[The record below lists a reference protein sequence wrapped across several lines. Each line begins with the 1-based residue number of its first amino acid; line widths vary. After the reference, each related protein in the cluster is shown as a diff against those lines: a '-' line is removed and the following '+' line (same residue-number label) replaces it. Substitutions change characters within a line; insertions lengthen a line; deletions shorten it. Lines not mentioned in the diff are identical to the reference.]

1 MGTAWLD
8 RLQRPRE
15 LSEFPHIQPLEHS
28 GIPRGLHA
36 ELMLTTFDRYLLG
49 RMLHTFAV
57 FFVATYGLYIV
68 IDLFTNIDAFQL
80 EAELA
85 SREAERQGR
94 AWSDTAM
101 FLEITRQIITW
112 YAYRTSEFLE
122 LAGPLLITIAAVAVL
137 GLMEKHSESHPVL
150 AAGVPAFRLLKP
162 LLFGTAVLNLLLIV
176 NQEAVMPQIA
186 VQLQTPRGK
195 DHADAQ
201 RVIPVYD
208 YSNHMM
214 HIDGHS
220 VCVEESRLDDAS
232 FNLPEELARGVCTL
246 RAESAV
252 FMEASE
258 TRPSGWLLRNLTGAF
273 APEDLTMQG
282 QARIFPHENGR
293 DVFVVS
299 DVSFDQLYDQGR
311 NPKLL
316 SSMQLIKRIRNPASG
331 IPAVVR
337 QSLALHSRVTRPIL
351 SMLTVAIALPLVLRR
366 ESLSLITNLAICG
379 LVLGI
384 AFAVTQGSLL
394 LGGTGLIRPDLAAW
408 APVVLTGTLS
418 VWTSGYVQT

>member
-1 MGTAWLD
+1 
-8 RLQRPRE
+8 
-15 LSEFPHIQPLEHS
+15 
-28 GIPRGLHA
+28 
-36 ELMLTTFDRYLLG
+36 MLTTFDRYLLG

-57 FFVATYGLYIV
+57 FFIATYGLYIV

-80 EAELA
+80 EAELKA
-85 SREAERQGR
+85 RAAERHGQT
-94 AWSDTAM
+94 WSDTAM
-101 FLEITRQIITW
+101 FLEIARQILTW

-150 AAGVPAFRLLKP
+150 ASGVPAFRLLKP
-162 LLFGTAVLNLLLIV
+162 LLFGAAALNLMLAV
-176 NQEAVMPQIA
+176 NQEVVMPHIA

-201 RVIPVYD
+201 QVIPVYD
-208 YSNHMM
+208 YSNHTM
-214 HIDGHS
+214 HIDGES

-232 FNLPEELARGVCTL
+232 FNLPPELARGVCTL

-252 FMEASE
+252 YMEE
-258 TRPSGWLLRNLTGAF
+258 TAKQPSGWLLRDLTGAF
-273 APEDLTMQG
+273 APEDLTMEG
-282 QARIFPHENGR
+282 RTRVFPLENGR

-316 SSMQLIKRIRNPASG
+316 SSLQLVRRIRNPASG
-331 IPAVVR
+331 RPAVLR

-351 SMLTVAIALPLVLRR
+351 SLLTVAIALPLVLRR

-384 AFAVTQGSLL
+384 AFVVTQGSLL